1 MSSVFDIAA
10 SGLRAQSRR
19 LAVSADN
26 VANVSSLGV
35 HPDPQLAQPEGFAP
49 QRTVFSSQVQAQAQG
64 GGGAQGAAQSAAL
77 GGVTAST
84 APVTPASFLSYQP
97 DHPDA
102 DPDGMVPL
110 PNVSL
115 EQEMVE
121 QIQAL
126 RLFQANVKTIQTQDR
141 MLGALLDIVS

>member
-26 VANVSSLGV
+26 VANISSLGV
-35 HPDPQLAQPEGFAP
+35 HPDPELAKSEGFAP
-49 QRTVFSSQVQAQAQG
+49 QRTVFSSQAT
-64 GGGAQGAAQSAAL
+64 
-77 GGVTAST
+77 GGVAAST
-84 APVTPASFLSYQP
+84 APITPAAFLSYQP

-115 EQEMVE
+115 EREMVE

-141 MLGALLDIVS
+141 MLGALLDMIS

>member
-26 VANVSSLGV
+26 VAHLSSLGV
-35 HPDPQLAQPEGFAP
+35 HPDPDLAEPKGFAP
-49 QRTVFSSQVQAQAQG
+49 QRTVFSSQPH
-64 GGGAQGAAQSAAL
+64 
-77 GGVTAST
+77 GGVLASS
-84 APVTPASFLSYQP
+84 APITPASFLSYQP

-115 EQEMVE
+115 EREVVE

-126 RLFQANVKTIQTQDR
+126 RMFQANVATIQTQDR

>member
-1 MSSVFDIAA
+1 MSSVFDIAV

-35 HPDPQLAQPEGFAP
+35 HPDPALASPDGFVP
-49 QRTVFSSQVQAQAQG
+49 QSTVFTSQALS
-64 GGGAQGAAQSAAL
+64 GAGA
-77 GGVTAST
+77 GVTATT
-84 APVTPASFLSYQP
+84 APISPASFLTLQP

-102 DPDGMVPL
+102 DPDGLVPL

-115 EQEMVE
+115 ERELVE

-126 RLFQANVKTIQTQDR
+126 RLFQANIKTIQVQDR

>member
-1 MSSVFDIAA
+1 MSSVFNIAV
-10 SGLRAQSRR
+10 SGLQAQSQR

-35 HPDPQLAQPEGFAP
+35 HPDPQLAKPEGFAP
-49 QRTVFSSQVQAQAQG
+49 QRTVFTSQVVA
-64 GGGAQGAAQSAAL
+64 GAG

-84 APVTPASFLSYQP
+84 APITPASYLSLQP

-102 DPDGMVPL
+102 DPDGLVPL

-115 EQEMVE
+115 EREVVD

-126 RLFQANVKTIQTQDR
+126 RLFQANVAAIQTQDR
-141 MLGALLDIVS
+141 MMGALLDMKS

>member
-1 MSSVFDIAA
+1 MSSVFDIAV

-35 HPDPQLAQPEGFAP
+35 HPDPQLAKPEGFAP
-49 QRTVFSSQVQAQAQG
+49 QRTVFSSQ
-64 GGGAQGAAQSAAL
+64 AL
-77 GGVTAST
+77 GGVGGGVAAST
-84 APVTPASFLSYQP
+84 APITPAAFLSYQP
-97 DHPDA
+97 VHPDA

-115 EQEMVE
+115 EQEVVE

-126 RLFQANVKTIQTQDR
+126 RLFQANVKSIQVQDQ

>member
-19 LAVSADN
+19 LAVSANN
-26 VANVSSLGV
+26 VANISSLGV
-35 HPDPQLAQPEGFAP
+35 HPEPELAQPEGFAP
-49 QRTVFSSQVQAQAQG
+49 QRTVFSSQPSGATG
-64 GGGAQGAAQSAAL
+64 GGVEASSA
-77 GGVTAST
+77 
-84 APVTPASFLSYQP
+84 PITPASFLSYQP

-115 EQEMVE
+115 EREMVE

>member
-1 MSSVFDIAA
+1 MSSVFDIAV

-26 VANVSSLGV
+26 VANASSLGV
-35 HPDPQLAQPEGFAP
+35 HPDPQLAKPEGFVP
-49 QRTVFSSQVQAQAQG
+49 QRTVFSSQALAQG
-64 GGGAQGAAQSAAL
+64 GVG
-77 GGVTAST
+77 GGVGVGVAAST
-84 APVTPASFLSYQP
+84 APITPASYLSLQP

-102 DPDGMVPL
+102 DPDGLVPL

-115 EQEMVE
+115 EQEAVE

-126 RLFQANVKTIQTQDR
+126 RLFQANVATIQTQDR

>member
-1 MSSVFDIAA
+1 MGSVFDIAV

-26 VANVSSLGV
+26 VANLSSLGV
-35 HPDPQLAQPEGFAP
+35 HPDPELAKPEGFAP
-49 QRTVFSSQVQAQAQG
+49 QRTVFSSQTPG
-64 GGGAQGAAQSAAL
+64 GGGVG
-77 GGVTAST
+77 AST
-84 APVTPASFLSYQP
+84 ATITPASFLAYQP

-115 EQEMVE
+115 EQEVVE

-126 RLFQANVKTIQTQDR
+126 RLFQANVKSIQVQDQ

>member
-1 MSSVFDIAA
+1 MSSVFDIAV

-26 VANVSSLGV
+26 VANASSLGV
-35 HPDPQLAQPEGFAP
+35 HPDPQLANPEGFVP
-49 QRTVFSSQVQAQAQG
+49 QRTVFSSQALAQG
-64 GGGAQGAAQSAAL
+64 GV
-77 GGVTAST
+77 GVAAST
-84 APVTPASFLSYQP
+84 APITPASYLSRQP

-102 DPDGMVPL
+102 DPDGLVPL

-115 EQEMVE
+115 EQEAVE

-126 RLFQANVKTIQTQDR
+126 RLFQANVATIQTQDR

>member
-1 MSSVFDIAA
+1 MGSVFDIAV
-10 SGLRAQSRR
+10 SGLKAQSRR

-26 VANVSSLGV
+26 VANLSSLGV
-35 HPDPQLAQPEGFAP
+35 HPDPQLAKPEGFAP
-49 QRTVFSSQVQAQAQG
+49 QRTVFNSQFLAQAQAQAQG
-64 GGGAQGAAQSAAL
+64 GGG

-84 APVTPASFLSYQP
+84 APISPASFLSYQP

-115 EQEMVE
+115 EQEVVE

-126 RLFQANVKTIQTQDR
+126 RLFQANVKTIQVQDR

>member
-1 MSSVFDIAA
+1 MGSVFDIAV

-35 HPDPQLAQPEGFAP
+35 HPDPQLAKPEGFAP
-49 QRTVFSSQVQAQAQG
+49 QRTVFSSQ
-64 GGGAQGAAQSAAL
+64 AL
-77 GGVTAST
+77 GGVAAST
-84 APVTPASFLSYQP
+84 APITPASFLSYQP

-110 PNVSL
+110 ANVSL
-115 EQEMVE
+115 EQELVE

-126 RLFQANVKTIQTQDR
+126 RLFQANVKTIQVQDQ

>member
-10 SGLRAQSRR
+10 SGLRAQSQR

-35 HPDPQLAQPEGFAP
+35 HPDPQLAKPEGFAP
-49 QRTVFSSQVQAQAQG
+49 QRIVLSSQIF
-64 GGGAQGAAQSAAL
+64 GGAGA
-77 GGVTAST
+77 GVAAST
-84 APVTPASFLSYQP
+84 APTVQASFLSYQP
-97 DHPDA
+97 DHPAA
-102 DPDGMVPL
+102 DTDGLVPL

-115 EQEMVE
+115 EREVVE

-126 RLFQANVKTIQTQDR
+126 RLFQANVATIQTQDR

>member
-1 MSSVFDIAA
+1 MSSVFNIAV
-10 SGLRAQSRR
+10 SGLMAQSRR

-26 VANVSSLGV
+26 VANLSSLGV
-35 HPDPQLAQPEGFAP
+35 HPDPLLAQPEGFAP
-49 QRTVFSSQVQAQAQG
+49 QRTVFSSQV
-64 GGGAQGAAQSAAL
+64 L
-77 GGVTAST
+77 GGVGGGVAAST
-84 APVTPASFLSYQP
+84 APITPASFLSYQP

-110 PNVSL
+110 ANVSL
-115 EQEMVE
+115 EQELVE

-126 RLFQANVKTIQTQDR
+126 RLFQANVKTIQVQDQ

>member
-1 MSSVFDIAA
+1 MGSVFDIAV
-10 SGLRAQSRR
+10 SGLKAQSRR

-26 VANVSSLGV
+26 VANLSSLGV
-35 HPDPQLAQPEGFAP
+35 HPDPQLAKPEGFAP
-49 QRTVFSSQVQAQAQG
+49 QRTVFSSQFLAQAQAQAQG
-64 GGGAQGAAQSAAL
+64 GGGGGS
-77 GGVTAST
+77 GVTAST
-84 APVTPASFLSYQP
+84 APISPASFLSYQP

-115 EQEMVE
+115 EQEVVE

-126 RLFQANVKTIQTQDR
+126 RLFQANVKTIQVQDR

>member
-1 MSSVFDIAA
+1 MSSVFDVAA
-10 SGLRAQSRR
+10 SGLRAQSQR

-35 HPDPQLAQPEGFAP
+35 HPDPQLAKPEGFAP
-49 QRTVFSSQVQAQAQG
+49 QRTVFSSQVLGGA
-64 GGGAQGAAQSAAL
+64 GGGA
-77 GGVTAST
+77 GVVAST
-84 APVTPASFLSYQP
+84 APIAPASFLSYQP

-102 DPDGMVPL
+102 DADGLVPL

-115 EQEMVE
+115 EREVVE

-126 RLFQANVKTIQTQDR
+126 RLFQANVATIQTQDR
-141 MLGALLDIVS
+141 MLGALLDMVS

>member
-1 MSSVFDIAA
+1 MSSVFDIAV

-19 LAVSADN
+19 LAVSADT
-26 VANVSSLGV
+26 VANLSSLGV
-35 HPDPQLAQPEGFAP
+35 HPDPQLAKPEGFAP
-49 QRTVFSSQVQAQAQG
+49 QRTVFNSQALAQG
-64 GGGAQGAAQSAAL
+64 GGGVA
-77 GGVTAST
+77 AST
-84 APVTPASFLSYQP
+84 APITPAAFLTYQP

-126 RLFQANVKTIQTQDR
+126 RLFQANVKTIQVQDR

>member
-26 VANVSSLGV
+26 VANISSLGV
-35 HPDPQLAQPEGFAP
+35 HPDPELAKPEGFAP
-49 QRTVFSSQVQAQAQG
+49 QRTVFSSQALAGAQG
-64 GGGAQGAAQSAAL
+64 GGGVA
-77 GGVTAST
+77 AST
-84 APVTPASFLSYQP
+84 APITPVSFLSYQP

>member
-35 HPDPQLAQPEGFAP
+35 HPDPELAKPEGFAP
-49 QRTVFSSQVQAQAQG
+49 QRTVFSSQAG
-64 GGGAQGAAQSAAL
+64 GGVAASSA
-77 GGVTAST
+77 
-84 APVTPASFLSYQP
+84 PITPAAFLSYQP

-115 EQEMVE
+115 EQETVE
-121 QIQAL
+121 QILAL
-126 RLFQANVKTIQTQDR
+126 RLFQANVKTIQTQDH

>member
-1 MSSVFDIAA
+1 MGSVFDIAV

-35 HPDPQLAQPEGFAP
+35 HPDPELAQPEGFAP
-49 QRTVFSSQVQAQAQG
+49 QRTVFSSQALAQG
-64 GGGAQGAAQSAAL
+64 GGGGG
-77 GGVTAST
+77 GGVAAST
-84 APVTPASFLSYQP
+84 APITPAAFLSYQP

-110 PNVSL
+110 PNLSL
-115 EQEMVE
+115 EREVVE

-126 RLFQANVKTIQTQDR
+126 RLFQANVKTIQAQDQ

>member
-1 MSSVFDIAA
+1 MSSVFDIAV
-10 SGLRAQSRR
+10 SGLRAQSPR
-19 LAVSADN
+19 LAVSADT
-26 VANVSSLGV
+26 VANLSSLGV
-35 HPDPQLAQPEGFAP
+35 HPDPQLAKPEGFAP
-49 QRTVFSSQVQAQAQG
+49 QRTVFSSQALAQG
-64 GGGAQGAAQSAAL
+64 GGGVA
-77 GGVTAST
+77 AST
-84 APVTPASFLSYQP
+84 APITPAAFLTYQP

-126 RLFQANVKTIQTQDR
+126 RLFQANVKTIQVQDR

>member
-10 SGLRAQSRR
+10 SGLRAQSQR
-19 LAVSADN
+19 LAVSANN
-26 VANVSSLGV
+26 VANVLSLGV
-35 HPDPQLAQPEGFAP
+35 HPDPQLARPEGFAP
-49 QRTVFSSQVQAQAQG
+49 QRTVYSSQAQPQG
-64 GGGAQGAAQSAAL
+64 GVG
-77 GGVTAST
+77 GGVAAST
-84 APVTPASFLSYQP
+84 APITPAAFLSYQP

-102 DPDGMVPL
+102 DPDGLVPL

-115 EQEMVE
+115 EREMVE

-126 RLFQANVKTIQTQDR
+126 RLFQANIASIQTQDR

>member
-1 MSSVFDIAA
+1 MSSVFNIAA

-26 VANVSSLGV
+26 VANLSSLGV
-35 HPDPQLAQPEGFAP
+35 HPDPELAKPEGFAP
-49 QRTVFSSQVQAQAQG
+49 QRTAFSSQPQG
-64 GGGAQGAAQSAAL
+64 GVA
-77 GGVTAST
+77 AST
-84 APVTPASFLSYQP
+84 APIAPASFLSYQP

-115 EQEMVE
+115 EQEVVE

-126 RLFQANVKTIQTQDR
+126 RLFQANVAAIQTQDR

>member
-1 MSSVFDIAA
+1 MSSVFNIAV
-10 SGLRAQSRR
+10 SGLTAQSRR

-35 HPDPQLAQPEGFAP
+35 HPDPQLAKPEGFAP
-49 QRTVFSSQVQAQAQG
+49 QRTIFSSQ
-64 GGGAQGAAQSAAL
+64 AL
-77 GGVTAST
+77 GGVVAST
-84 APVTPASFLSYQP
+84 APITPASFLSYQP

-102 DPDGMVPL
+102 DPDGLVPL

-115 EQEMVE
+115 EQEVVE

-126 RLFQANVKTIQTQDR
+126 RLFQANVKTIQVQDQ
-141 MLGALLDIVS
+141 MLGALLDIMS

>member
-35 HPDPQLAQPEGFAP
+35 HPDPELAKPEGFAP
-49 QRTVFSSQVQAQAQG
+49 QRTVFSSQAG
-64 GGGAQGAAQSAAL
+64 GGVAASSA
-77 GGVTAST
+77 
-84 APVTPASFLSYQP
+84 PITPAAFLSYQP

-121 QIQAL
+121 QILAL
-126 RLFQANVKTIQTQDR
+126 RLFQANVKTIQTQDQ

>member
-1 MSSVFDIAA
+1 MSSVFDIAV

-19 LAVSADN
+19 LAVSANN
-26 VANVSSLGV
+26 VANASSLGV
-35 HPDPQLAQPEGFAP
+35 HPDPNLAEPKGFVP
-49 QRTVFSSQVQAQAQG
+49 QRTVFSSH
-64 GGGAQGAAQSAAL
+64 AL

-84 APVTPASFLSYQP
+84 APIAPVSFLSLQP
-97 DHPDA
+97 DHPDS
-102 DPDGMVPL
+102 DPDGLMPL

-115 EQEMVE
+115 EQEAVE

-126 RLFQANVKTIQTQDR
+126 RLFQANIATIQTQDR